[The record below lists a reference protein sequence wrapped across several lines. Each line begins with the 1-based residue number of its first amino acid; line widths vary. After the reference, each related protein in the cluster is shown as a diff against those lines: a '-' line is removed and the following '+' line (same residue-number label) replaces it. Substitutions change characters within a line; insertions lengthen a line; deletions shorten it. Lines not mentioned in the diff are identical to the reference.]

1 MAVTKE
7 GTAPKKL
14 TKWQLFLNHLYFYTF
29 TYQSQS
35 QSRKAGIHLCG
46 AMAQLADKL
55 YPGNPDLQKDL
66 VERYSGFYMTDYT
79 WGGALHGVLI
89 GMEEKRAQDIYE
101 NGDSE
106 ISTDLIEGIKN
117 GLMGPLAGFGDTINQ
132 SVVRAAAIAY
142 SQPLAAA
149 GNPLGALIG
158 FLGNDFYRWIT
169 TFATFFLGYKGGLE
183 FVEKLTTSKIVGKA
197 LTIAGIFSMMMM
209 GALAAK
215 NVKFATA
222 IQITEAMNFDQ
233 MIETLLPG
241 AYQILPP
248 VIIYW
253 LISKKKVDTT
263 WIILG
268 IMVGCLVLAGLG
280 IIA

>member
-1 MAVTKE
+1 MAEMTE
-7 GTAPKKL
+7 RQAPQKL
-14 TKWQLFLNHLYFYTF
+14 SKWQLFLNHLYFYSF

-35 QSRKAGIHLCG
+35 QSRKAGIHLC
-46 AMAQLADKL
+46 ASMALLAKKL
-55 YPGNPDLQKDL
+55 YPGDHEKQVDMAQ
-66 VERYSGFYMTDYT
+66 RYSGFYMTDYT
-79 WGGALHGVLI
+79 WGGTLHGVLI
-89 GMEEKRAQDIYE
+89 GMEEKRAQDLYE

-132 SVVRAAAIAY
+132 SVVRATAIAY

-149 GNPLGALIG
+149 GNPLGAVIG
-158 FLGNDFYRWIT
+158 FIGNDFYRWIT
-169 TFATFFLGYKGGLE
+169 TFVTFFLGYKGGLE
-183 FVEKLTTSKIVGKA
+183 FVERLTTSKVVDKA

-215 NVKFATA
+215 NVKFAMA
-222 IQITEAMNFDQ
+222 IQITEKMSFDQ

-248 VIIYW
+248 IIIFW

-268 IMVGCLVLAGLG
+268 IMAGCLILAALG

>member
-1 MAVTKE
+1 MAQNKV
-7 GTAPKKL
+7 APKKL
-14 TKWQLFLNHLYFYTF
+14 TKWQLFLNHLWFYSF

-46 AMAQLADKL
+46 AMAWLADKF
-55 YPGNPDLQKDL
+55 YPDNHDLQVDL
-66 VERYSGFYMTDYT
+66 LERYSGFYMTDYT
-79 WGGALHGVLI
+79 WGGALHGVLV

-106 ISTDLIEGIKN
+106 ISTELIEGIKN

-149 GNPLGALIG
+149 GNPLGAFIG
-158 FLGNDFYRWIT
+158 FLGNDFYRWVT
-169 TFATFFLGYKGGLE
+169 TFTTFFLGYKGGLE
-183 FVEKLTTSKIVGKA
+183 FVEKLTTSKLIGKA

-209 GALAAK
+209 GGLAAQ
-215 NVKFATA
+215 NVKFATTVSVSA
-222 IQITEAMNFDQ
+222 KMTFDQ
-233 MIETLLPG
+233 MMETLIPG
-241 AYQILPP
+241 CYQIAPP
-248 VIIYW
+248 LIVYW

-263 WIILG
+263 WIIIG
-268 IMVGCLVLAGLG
+268 IMVICLILAALG
-280 IIA
+280 IIG